1 MSRRIR
7 IPIAAAIY
15 FTLSLTLGSC
25 EKDARI
31 YLPKGETKMVVN
43 AGITADSLL
52 KIFIGKTTPLF
63 NNTSIKYIDNA
74 TPFLYVDGEIVTL
87 NNVGK
92 GYYVA
97 TEKAQMGSFYDVE
110 LFEEGFPTVSAS
122 TYVPNYPTLGNISA
136 RKATLEGSAVIQ
148 VTAEIID
155 TADTEDYYILE
166 VREKGSY
173 SSYSNIDIITKD
185 FDCENRL
192 LDGEYVP
199 QLLFQDRNFNGNTK
213 SIIFSFI
220 DNGYSSGAN
229 NVTLEVVLK
238 RCTKELWEYKRTYYL
253 YLQTVDIPVVQPV
266 QVFTNVTNGVGIFG
280 GYTSVTKSISIK

>member
-1 MSRRIR
+1 MSRSIR
-7 IPIAAAIY
+7 IPIAAAI
-15 FTLSLTLGSC
+15 FFSLSLILGSC
-25 EKDARI
+25 EKDAQI

-63 NNTSIKYIDNA
+63 NNTSTKYIDNA

-87 NNVGK
+87 NNIGK

-136 RKATLEGSAVIQ
+136 RKATYEGDAVIQ

-173 SSYSNIDIITKD
+173 SSYSNIGITTKD
-185 FDCENRL
+185 FDCENS
-192 LDGEYVP
+192 LDGVYEA

-213 SIIFSFI
+213 SIIFSFL
-220 DNGYSSGAN
+220 DNGYISGAN
-229 NVTLEVVLK
+229 NATLEVVLK
-238 RCTKELWEYKRTYYL
+238 RCTEEFWEYKRTYYL
-253 YLQTVDIPVVQPV
+253 YMQTVDIPVVQPV

>member
-1 MSRRIR
+1 MSRSIR
-7 IPIAAAIY
+7 IPIAAAI
-15 FTLSLTLGSC
+15 FFSLSLTLGSC
-25 EKDARI
+25 EKDAQI

-63 NNTSIKYIDNA
+63 NNTSTKYIDNA
-74 TPFLYVDGEIVTL
+74 TPFLYVNGEIVTL
-87 NNVGK
+87 NNIGK
-92 GYYVA
+92 GYYVS

-136 RKATLEGSAVIQ
+136 RKATYEGDAVIQ

-173 SSYSNIDIITKD
+173 SSYSNIGITTKD
-185 FDCENRL
+185 FDCENS
-192 LDGEYVP
+192 LDGVYEA

-213 SIIFSFI
+213 SVVFSFL
-220 DNGYSSGAN
+220 DNGYSSGSN
-229 NVTLEVVLK
+229 NATLEVVLK
-238 RCTKELWEYKRTYYL
+238 RCTEEFWEYKRTYYL
-253 YLQTVDIPVVQPV
+253 YMQTVDIPVVQPV